1 MRRHRTPPVPLLLAL
16 VALPAGL
23 LAGCGGGSIGGKTT
37 GATTTA
43 TTASTTATTSTTTT
57 TAKRSATTA
66 TTPTTPAQAA
76 TAAMNAETT
85 TRPKH
90 RFAAAPITHKA
101 VSQLERRG
109 SIVIPVAVGGPG
121 KVTAFGQAEIPGK
134 GIVHVAE
141 AAPKTVARA
150 GLVKLTFTLLPVARA
165 QLAAGRSILMYVAV
179 GFSKGEV
186 FQRIPVRLRP

>member
-1 MRRHRTPPVPLLLAL
+1 MRRHRIPPAALLLAL
-16 VALPAGL
+16 PVAL

-37 GATTTA
+37 GATTTTA
-43 TTASTTATTSTTTT
+43 ATASATTSATT
-57 TAKRSATTA
+57 TAKQSPTPAA
-66 TTPTTPAQAA
+66 TPTTPEQAA
-76 TAAMNAETT
+76 AAAMNTETT

-90 RFAAAPITHKA
+90 RFAAAPITRKA

-141 AAPKTVARA
+141 AAPKTVASA
-150 GLVKLTFTLLPVARA
+150 GVVKLRFTLLPVARQ

-179 GFSKGEV
+179 GFSRGDV

>member
-1 MRRHRTPPVPLLLAL
+1 MRRHCTPPAALVLAL
-16 VALPAGL
+16 LALPAGL
-23 LAGCGGGSIGGKTT
+23 LASCGGGSIGGKTT

-43 TTASTTATTSTTTT
+43 TAATTTATATSTTTT
-57 TAKRSATTA
+57 QAATTA

-85 TRPKH
+85 TRTKH
-90 RFAAAPITHKA
+90 RFAAAPITRKA
-101 VSQLERRG
+101 VSQLERHG
-109 SIVIPVAVGGPG
+109 SITIPVAVGGPG

-141 AAPKTVARA
+141 AAPQTVARA
-150 GLVKLTFTLLPVARA
+150 GVVKLTLTLLPVGRQ
-165 QLAAGRSILMYVAV
+165 QLAAGRGILMYVAV
-179 GFSKGEV
+179 GFSKGDV

>member
-1 MRRHRTPPVPLLLAL
+1 MRRHRIPPAALLLAL
-16 VALPAGL
+16 PVAL
-23 LAGCGGGSIGGKTT
+23 LAGCGGGSIGGKTS

-43 TTASTTATTSTTTT
+43 TASATTTT
-57 TAKRSATTA
+57 SRTSKTATQPAATA
-66 TTPTTPAQAA
+66 TTPTTPEQAA
-76 TAAMNAETT
+76 AAAMNTETT

-90 RFAAAPITHKA
+90 RFAAAPITHRA
-101 VSQLERRG
+101 VSQLEQRG

-134 GIVHVAE
+134 GIIHVAE
-141 AAPKTVARA
+141 AAPKTVSRA
-150 GLVKLTFTLLPVARA
+150 GVVKLTFTLLPVARQ